1 MNAIITNNM
10 NFIQSLLLF
19 ILAVV
24 FFTFLGS
31 VAVDKGDVVECHR
44 IKTNIEHGYT
54 PAQDE
59 ITRCAGL
66 NVSL

>member
-1 MNAIITNNM
+1 M
-10 NFIQSLLLF
+10 NFIQTTILF

-31 VAVDKGDVVECHR
+31 VAVDKNEVVLCNK

-59 ITRCAGL
+59 ITWCKGL
-66 NVSL
+66 GVTL